1 MTYNLKPDSIDF
13 STSYPWFEIISTDIY
28 DTESNVMIRIPSAGG
43 SLTKGGNVI
52 ATLHYGD
59 YELRLSSDVFQYGD
73 NYTVDP
79 STAVISPEGG
89 SVVVT
94 VESDYTL
101 NDYTS
106 VTGVTAGTY
115 NMERLSSTKIQITF
129 DFGLN
134 YGSPISMTPKL
145 ESSAYGTEPI
155 SLTTITQD
163 KFDFT
168 WEFTGYGD
176 IMSTSTSP
184 ENPDYSKV
192 VTMIS
197 YDSSVIIDDMTFT
210 VEYLDEDGWIESIE
224 NYPESEFKD
233 IRIDAKDN
241 RLGYS
246 RRAIITAR
254 SEKYGASRDI
264 EV

>member
-13 STSYPWFEIISTDIY
+13 STSYPWFEIISTSIY
-28 DTESNVMIRIPSAGG
+28 DSESNVLIRIPSAGG
-43 SLTKGGNVI
+43 SLTKNGSVV
-52 ATLHYGD
+52 ATLQYGD
-59 YELRLSSDVFQYGD
+59 EELQVSSDVFQYGD

-115 NMERLSSTKIQITF
+115 NMERLSSNKIQITF
-129 DFGLN
+129 DFSLN

-145 ESSAYGTEPI
+145 ESSAYGTAPI
-155 SLTTITQD
+155 PLTTITQD
-163 KFDFT
+163 TFDFT
-168 WEFTGYGD
+168 WEFADYGD
-176 IMSTSTSP
+176 IMSTETSP
-184 ENPDYSKV
+184 ESPDYSR
-192 VTMIS
+192 VTTMVR

-210 VEYLDEDGWIESIE
+210 IEYLDEDGWIESIE
-224 NYPESEFKD
+224 NYPEPE
-233 IRIDAKDN
+233 
-241 RLGYS
+241 
-246 RRAIITAR
+246 
-254 SEKYGASRDI
+254 
-264 EV
+264 

>member
-1 MTYNLKPDSIDF
+1 
-13 STSYPWFEIISTDIY
+13 
-28 DTESNVMIRIPSAGG
+28 MIAIPSAGG
-43 SLTKGGNVI
+43 SLNRSGTIV
-52 ATLHYGD
+52 ATLQYGD
-59 YELRLSSDVFQYGD
+59 EEVQVSAGIFQNGD

-79 STAVISPEGG
+79 TTAVIPPEGG
-89 SVVVT
+89 SFVVT

-115 NMERLSSTKIQITF
+115 NMERLSSNKIQITF
-129 DFGLN
+129 DFGPN

-145 ESSAYGTEPI
+145 ESSLYGTNPI
-155 SLTTITQD
+155 PLTTITQD
-163 KFDFT
+163 TFVFN

-184 ENPDYSKV
+184 ENPDYSQV

-210 VEYLDEDGWIESIE
+210 IEYLDEDGWIESLE
-224 NYPESEFKD
+224 NYPEPE
-233 IRIDAKDN
+233 
-241 RLGYS
+241 
-246 RRAIITAR
+246 
-254 SEKYGASRDI
+254 
-264 EV
+264 